1 MESKKLLVKRMR
13 NRILVE
19 SAVEYFFRQVYKNH
33 DYGGAK
39 EWMDSD
45 YLELTLEKYS
55 IFCRKKDNII
65 TLDNE
70 EFSYDFSYITGLCS
84 SLLRDKIEV

>member
-1 MESKKLLVKRMR
+1 MR

-55 IFCRKKDNII
+55 IFVGKDNII
-65 TLDNE
+65 T
-70 EFSYDFSYITGLCS
+70 
-84 SLLRDKIEV
+84 